1 MANRTPDADLIEI
14 ADADD
19 RVLVTKDDDFVQA
32 RMLTGRPRKLWLITT
47 GNIDN
52 TRLQALIE
60 ETLPQVEL
68 GFGNA
73 TFVELSRT
81 HLAVRG

>member
-1 MANRTPDADLIEI
+1 MCLWLAAAGHDARHSSELPMANRTPDADLIEI
-14 ADADD
+14 ADAYYN
-19 RVLVTKDDDFVQA
+19 A
-32 RMLTGRPRKLWLITT
+32 
-47 GNIDN
+47 
-52 TRLQALIE
+52 RLQALIE
-60 ETLPQVEL
+60 ETLPQIEL

>member
-1 MANRTPDADLIEI
+1 MKFLVDAQLPRRMCLWLAAAGHDARHSSELPMANRTPDADLIEI
-14 ADADD
+14 ADAYY
-19 RVLVTKDDDFVQA
+19 
-32 RMLTGRPRKLWLITT
+32 
-47 GNIDN
+47 N

-60 ETLPQVEL
+60 ETLPQIEL

>member
-1 MANRTPDADLIEI
+1 LLLEVPDADLIEI
-14 ADADD
+14 ADAY
-19 RVLVTKDDDFVQA
+19 
-32 RMLTGRPRKLWLITT
+32 
-47 GNIDN
+47 DN